1 LRANQF
7 VSLFFFKK
15 KKEIFFLIPLYFRYS
30 FYRRKMVAAT
40 DKNIQDVHQSINA
53 QEDTVNQKGNEI
65 KDVNIKV
72 DAEVSVFLS
81 DHDN

>member
-1 LRANQF
+1 
-7 VSLFFFKK
+7 
-15 KKEIFFLIPLYFRYS
+15 
-30 FYRRKMVAAT
+30 MVAAT